1 MTREEIV
8 KSINQEIADEY
19 GVDASVINPDAVI
32 FDTLNLDSLSLV
44 DLVGIVQFKCKVLIP
59 SAELKSI
66 KTFSDL
72 YDYVESHLPDN
83 NKQ

>member
-1 MTREEIV
+1 MKKAPHPQRLPLFGNEIQLFQGDLRAGFL
-8 KSINQEIADEY
+8 KLLLEI
-19 GVDASVINPDAVI
+19 
-32 FDTLNLDSLSLV
+32 LSLSLV

-72 YDYVESHLPDN
+72 YDYVESHLPDS